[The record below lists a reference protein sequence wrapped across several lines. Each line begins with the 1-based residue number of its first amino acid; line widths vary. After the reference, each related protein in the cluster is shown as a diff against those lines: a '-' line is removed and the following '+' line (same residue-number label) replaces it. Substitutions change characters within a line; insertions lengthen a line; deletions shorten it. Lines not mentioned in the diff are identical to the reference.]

1 VLIFFIGILPS
12 FPLYIFFYGLFGGWD
27 KATLDELNDAVALT
41 GSVRWLARWGFYE
54 PTLLGARISPLNGRF
69 PISIR
74 AEAMKE
80 AKELTETKV
89 KL

>member
-1 VLIFFIGILPS
+1 LIFFIGILPS

-27 KATLDELNDAVALT
+27 NATLNELKEAVALT
-41 GSVRWLARWGFYE
+41 GNAHWLTRWGFYE
-54 PTLLGARISPLNGRF
+54 PTALGAHLSPLNEKF
-69 PISIR
+69 PITIH

-80 AKELTETKV
+80 AKELTDSKV